1 MPRADAGAKLI
12 AWPPIQSPQSLT
24 SVATKV
30 SQRFEALARRAEEA
44 LRRQAAGDRIRI
56 QVGSATC
63 EHAAGSR
70 EVLDEFRKHLAAA
83 GRDDILLH
91 QTGCTGR
98 CSREPIVGVIVPGRI
113 PVKYERV
120 DRPLVHEIF
129 TRHVQQGNPVL
140 ERVLD
145 GPVEKLAPRE
155 LLICGSV
162 RCEWKGPRPFGDV
175 LAEKLRTA
183 GLTAEQI
190 RVTQASCFG
199 ACNAAEAGQFSH
211 LLVRPDKVLYRVKD
225 EAELDEIIRE
235 HLVGGRPV
243 ERLEVPGKTVG
254 RKFLEL
260 YGDVAFFNRQS
271 RIALRHNGVIDPES
285 IEEYFHYRGFQALAA
300 VLEKNDPRW
309 VIDEISRSKLR
320 GRGGGGYPT
329 GQKWKMGFEAADTTR
344 YLICNADEG
353 DPGAFMD
360 RSMLESDPLNVVEGM
375 LIGGFAIG
383 ARQGFFYV
391 RAEYPLAIER
401 IQRAIEMCHEWGL
414 LGKDILGS
422 GFDFD
427 LEIRLGAGAF
437 VCGEETALIHSIE
450 GERGQPRVRPP
461 YPTEHGLWG
470 KPTVINNVETFAN
483 VTAVIN
489 YGADWF
495 ARLGTEKSGGT
506 KVFALAGKVTHTGL
520 VEVPMGTTLDTVVN
534 TIGGGPAGGRQL
546 KAIQTGGP
554 AGGCIPAK
562 WADLSVD
569 FDTLARAGSIMG
581 SGGMIILDEDDC
593 MVNIAKYFMTFSQ
606 DESCGKCTPC
616 REGTTRMLEILER
629 ITAGSG
635 TLEDLDKLRRLG
647 HLMRRASLCGLGR
660 AAANPVL
667 STLEH
672 FRDEYVAHVVEH
684 RCPAHKCKA
693 LIHYEIDPAACV
705 GCTVCARNCPVT
717 CISGV
722 RKEPHLIDQLRCIKC
737 GRCFEVCR
745 FEAVKRM

>member
-1 MPRADAGAKLI
+1 
-12 AWPPIQSPQSLT
+12 
-24 SVATKV
+24 VASKV
-30 SQRFEALARRAEEA
+30 SQQFEALAKRAEES
-44 LRRQAAGDRIRI
+44 LRQRADGNRIRI

-63 EHAAGSR
+63 ENAAGSND
-70 EVLDEFRKHLAAA
+70 VLDEFRKHIAAS
-83 GRDDILLH
+83 GRNDIILH

-98 CSREPIVGVIVPGRI
+98 CSREPIVGVMLPGQM

-120 DRPLVHEIF
+120 DRQLVHAIF
-129 TRHVQQGNPVL
+129 TSHVQQGTPVL
-140 ERVLD
+140 DRVLD
-145 GPVEKLAPRE
+145 GPIKTLARYE
-155 LLICGSV
+155 LLICGNV
-162 RCEWKGPRPFGDV
+162 RCGWTGEKPFRV
-175 LAEKLRTA
+175 LLAEKLAAA
-183 GLTAEQI
+183 GLTAE
-190 RVTQASCFG
+190 RVSVAQASCFG
-199 ACNAAEAGQFSH
+199 ACNTAEAGKFSH
-211 LLVRPDKVLYRVKD
+211 LLVRPDRILYRVENETD
-225 EAELDEIIRE
+225 LDEIIRE
-235 HLVGGRPV
+235 HLLGGRPV
-243 ERLEVPGKTVG
+243 KRLEVPGKTVG

-271 RIALRHNGVIDPES
+271 RIALRHSGVIDPDS
-285 IEEYFHYRGFQALAA
+285 IEEYFHYRGFQALAN
-300 VLEKNDPRW
+300 VLQKNDPQW
-309 VIDEISRSKLR
+309 VIQEISNSKLR

-329 GQKWKMGFEAADTTR
+329 GQKWKMGAEAADKTR
-344 YLICNADEG
+344 YIICNADEG

-375 LIGGFAIG
+375 IIGGFAIG

-391 RAEYPLAIER
+391 RAEYPMAIRRIER
-401 IQRAIEMCHEWGL
+401 AIQQCRQWGL
-414 LGKDILGS
+414 LGKNILGS

-461 YPTEHGLWG
+461 YPTQSGLWG

-483 VTAVIN
+483 VPAVIN
-489 YGADWF
+489 YGAEWF
-495 ARLGTEKSGGT
+495 ARIGTQHSGGT
-506 KVFALAGKVTHTGL
+506 KVFALAGKVQHTGL
-520 VEVPMGTTLDTVVN
+520 VEVPMGTTLRTVVFD
-534 TIGGGPAGGRQL
+534 IGGGPSGGKQL

-562 WADLSVD
+562 WLDLAVD
-569 FDTLARAGSIMG
+569 FDSLAKAGSIMG

-593 MVNIAKYFMTFSQ
+593 MVDIARFFMTFSQ

-616 REGTTRMLEILER
+616 REGTTRMLEILDR
-629 ITAGSG
+629 ITAGNG
-635 TLEDLDKLRRLG
+635 TLEDLDKLKRLG
-647 HLMRRASLCGLGR
+647 LLMRRASLCGLGR

-672 FRDEYVAHVVEH
+672 FRDEYLAHVTEH
-684 RCPAHKCKA
+684 RCPAHKCKS
-693 LIHYEIDPAACV
+693 LIHYEIDPEKCV
-705 GCTVCARNCPVT
+705 GCTVCARNCPVP
-717 CISGV
+717 CIAGV

>member
-1 MPRADAGAKLI
+1 M
-12 AWPPIQSPQSLT
+12 SNN
-24 SVATKV
+24 V
-30 SQRFEALARRAEEA
+30 SQQFDALVKKAEET
-44 LRRQAAGDRIRI
+44 LRQRSAADRIRI

-63 EHAAGSR
+63 EHAAGSD
-70 EVLDEFRKHLAAA
+70 EVLEEFRKHIAAS
-83 GRDDILLH
+83 GRNDIVLH

-98 CSREPIVGVIVPGRI
+98 CSREPIVGVIVPGQM

-120 DRPLVHEIF
+120 DRKLVHTIF
-129 TRHVQQGNPVL
+129 TQHIMQGRPVFDHI
-140 ERVLD
+140 LD
-145 GPVEKLAPRE
+145 GPIETIARHEVLV
-155 LLICGSV
+155 CGSM
-162 RCEWKGPRPFGDV
+162 RCGWNGPRAFGEV
-175 LAEKLRTA
+175 LAEKLRAA
-183 GLTAEQI
+183 GLTSEQV

-199 ACNAAEAGQFSH
+199 ACSAAEAGNYSH
-211 LLVRPDKVLYRVKD
+211 LMVRPDKVLYRVKD

-243 ERLEVPGKTVG
+243 VRLEVPGKTVG

-271 RIALRHNGVIDPES
+271 RVALRHNGVIDPDS
-285 IEEYFHYRGFQALAA
+285 IEEFFHYSGFQALAT
-300 VLEKNDPRW
+300 VLAKNDPNW
-309 VIDEISRSKLR
+309 VIQEITNSKLR
-320 GRGGGGYPT
+320 GRGGGGFPT
-329 GQKWKMGFEAADTTR
+329 GQKWKMGHDAADPER

-360 RSMLESDPLNVVEGM
+360 RSMLESDPFNVVEGM

-383 ARQGFFYV
+383 AHQGFFYV
-391 RAEYPLAIER
+391 RAEYPMAIQRIEHAIEQCR
-401 IQRAIEMCHEWGL
+401 QWGL
-414 LGKDILGS
+414 LGKNILGS

-461 YPTEHGLWG
+461 YPTERGLWG

-483 VTAVIN
+483 VSAVIN

-495 ARLGTEKSGGT
+495 ARIGSVKSGGT
-506 KVFALAGKVTHTGL
+506 KVFALAGKIRHTGL
-520 VEVPMGTTLDTVVN
+520 VEVPMGTTLQAVIYD
-534 TIGGGPAGGRQL
+534 IGGGVADGKQL

-562 WADLSVD
+562 WIDLAVD
-569 FDTLARAGSIMG
+569 YDTLMKAGSIMG

-593 MVNIAKYFMTFSQ
+593 MVDIAKYFMTFSQ

-629 ITAGSG
+629 ITTGNG
-635 TLEDLDKLRRLG
+635 TLEDLDKLKRLG
-647 HLMRRASLCGLGR
+647 VLMKRASLCGLGR
-660 AAANPVL
+660 AAANPIL

-672 FRDEYVAHVVEH
+672 FHDEYVAHVTER
-684 RCPAHKCKA
+684 RCPAHKCKS
-693 LIHYEIDPAACV
+693 LIHYEIDPAKCV

-722 RKEPHLIDQLRCIKC
+722 RKEAHLIDQLRCIKC

-745 FEAVKRM
+745 FDAVKKM

>member
-1 MPRADAGAKLI
+1 MANQVL
-12 AWPPIQSPQSLT
+12 QQYET
-24 SVATKV
+24 
-30 SQRFEALARRAEEA
+30 LAQRAEEVLCQRA
-44 LRRQAAGDRIRI
+44 SGNPVRI

-70 EVLDEFRKHLAAA
+70 EVLEEFRKHITAA
-83 GRDDILLH
+83 GRNDILLH

-98 CSREPIVGVIVPGRI
+98 CSREPIVGVMIPGQL

-120 DRPLVHEIF
+120 SRELVHEIF
-129 TRHVQQGNPVL
+129 TQHIQQGKPVL
-140 ERVLD
+140 RRVLD
-145 GPVEKLAPRE
+145 GPVEKLSPRE

-162 RCEWKGPRPFGDV
+162 RCGWKGPKPFTAA
-175 LAEKLRTA
+175 LTEKLQAA
-183 GLTAEQI
+183 GLGPEQI
-190 RVTQASCFG
+190 RITQASCFG
-199 ACNAAEAGQFSH
+199 ACNTAEAGHFSH
-211 LLVRPDKVLYRVKD
+211 LLVRPDRTLYRVKN
-225 EAELDEIIRE
+225 EADLDEIVRE

-243 ERLEVPGKTVG
+243 KRFEVSGKTVG

-271 RIALRHNGVIDPES
+271 RVALRHNGVIDPES
-285 IEEYFHYRGFQALAA
+285 IEEYFHFSGFQALAK
-300 VLEKNDPRW
+300 VLDKNDPRW
-309 VIDEISRSKLR
+309 VIEEISRSKLR

-329 GQKWKMGFEAADTTR
+329 GQKWKMASGAADKTR

-375 LIGGFAIG
+375 IIGGFAIG
-383 ARQGFFYV
+383 AHQGFFYV

-401 IQRAIEMCHEWGL
+401 IQRAIDLCHAWGL
-414 LGKDILGS
+414 LGKNILGS

-483 VTAVIN
+483 ISAVIN

-495 ARLGTEKSGGT
+495 AQIGSEKSGGT

-520 VEVPMGTTLDTVVN
+520 VEVPMGTTLRTVVE
-534 TIGGGPAGGRQL
+534 TIGGGPTGGKQL

-562 WADLSVD
+562 WADLAVD
-569 FDTLARAGSIMG
+569 FDTLAKAGSIMG

-593 MVNIAKYFMTFSQ
+593 MVDIAKYFMTFSQ

-629 ITAGSG
+629 ITSGNG
-635 TLEDLDKLRRLG
+635 TLEDLDKLKRLG
-647 HLMRRASLCGLGR
+647 LLMRRASLCGLGR

-672 FRDEYVAHVVEH
+672 FRDEYVAHVTER
-684 RCPAHKCKA
+684 RCPAHKCKS
-693 LIHYEIDPAACV
+693 LIHYEINAAKCV

-722 RKEPHLIDQLRCIKC
+722 RKEPHIIDQMRCIKC

-745 FEAVKRM
+745 FNAVKRM